1 MATGINS
8 KQMEWWV
15 WCGARKNIA
24 PAVIEK
30 ILCNNPRHFYG
41 L

>member
-1 MATGINS
+1 MVGVMRR
-8 KQMEWWV
+8 K
-15 WCGARKNIA
+15 KNIV

-30 ILCNNPRHFYG
+30 ILCDNPRHFYG